1 MQKSYWFPQ
10 PTRHMVAP
18 FSEDLSMFEEDPDDI
33 NPAIQVISL
42 KKVCHCALQHLNI
55 QVDYCV
61 LKDL

>member
-1 MQKSYWFPQ
+1 
-10 PTRHMVAP
+10 MVAP